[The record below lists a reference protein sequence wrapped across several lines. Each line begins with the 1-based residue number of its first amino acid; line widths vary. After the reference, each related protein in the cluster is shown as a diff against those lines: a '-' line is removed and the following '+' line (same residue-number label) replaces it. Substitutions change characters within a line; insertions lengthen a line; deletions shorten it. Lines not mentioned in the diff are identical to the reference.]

1 MRISLAL
8 FLLAS
13 ATLSAQQIPAPTDL
27 PGDPFYIKKTWPIA
41 GTRDSL
47 NYLALDPEQLHL
59 FLAYRS
65 KITVDDLESGTTI
78 GTISGTHGAYG
89 MALDDTAEFGYLSDG
104 QLNQID
110 VFDRRSFKVVGIIP
124 TAPNPTIVLFEPA
137 SALIFVVCNQPPQQ
151 KSDATHTIQGVSG
164 NQRLR
169 SGLTV
174 DELLELSP
182 PRLSSLHPRAAKP
195 ATPPESNWFLTV
207 IDAETW
213 RALADIQLPGKV
225 AFAQTAGSGH
235 VYLGFPDRGEIAR
248 VNAVDLREQLLDNL
262 QSIPTAKG
270 QTPREEQLL
279 SGRVFQPDSKWTR
292 DPGQTLSWS
301 SPPPASEDG
310 VRPVIFFHL
319 QRECADPRTLAVDEH
334 HLRLFVACG
343 NMKLA
348 VLNADNGIQEAILP
362 TGPDTKAV
370 AYDSDRRFVYAA
382 NAGGNGSLTFIRQD
396 VTDTYKVIQNLPT
409 PHWARALA
417 VNPGTGQIYLMT
429 DYTDSDSQQRLS
441 SDERGSFQL
450 LLIAH

>member
-1 MRISLAL
+1 MRISLVL
-8 FLLAS
+8 FLLVSAAS
-13 ATLSAQQIPAPTDL
+13 SAQQIPAPNDL
-27 PGDPFYIKKTWPIA
+27 PEDPFYIKKTWPIA

-59 FLAYRS
+59 FLAYRW
-65 KITVDDLESGTTI
+65 KIAVDDLESGATI

-110 VFDRRSFKVVGIIP
+110 VFDRRSLKVVGIIP

-137 SALIFVVCNQPPQQ
+137 SALIFVICNQPLQE
-151 KSDATHTIQGVSG
+151 KFDATHTLHGVSG

-169 SGLTV
+169 SGLTA

-182 PRLSSLHPRAAKP
+182 PKLSSLRHPRAAKP
-195 ATPPESNWFLTV
+195 PPGPESKWFLTV

-213 RALADIQLPGKV
+213 KALADIQLPGKV

-235 VYLGFPDRGEIAR
+235 VYMGFPDRGEVAR
-248 VNAVDLREQLLDNL
+248 LDAVELRNKLLSNIEDLA
-262 QSIPTAKG
+262 PAT
-270 QTPREEQLL
+270 TPREEQLT
-279 SGRVFQPDSKWTR
+279 SGRLFQPDSKWTR
-292 DPGQTLSWS
+292 DPGEILDWS
-301 SPPPASEDG
+301 DPQLPSEADI
-310 VRPVIFFHL
+310 RPITFFRL

-334 HLRLFVACG
+334 HLQLFVACAG
-343 NMKLA
+343 MKLA
-348 VLNADNGIQEAILP
+348 VLNADNGTPETMLS
-362 TGPDTKAV
+362 TGPDTRAV
-370 AYDSDRRFVYAA
+370 AYDYDRRLIYAA

-417 VNPGTGQIYLMT
+417 INPVTGQIYLMT

-441 SDERGSFQL
+441 SDDRGSFQL

>member
-1 MRISLAL
+1 MRISLVL
-8 FLLAS
+8 FLLIS
-13 ATLSAQQIPAPTDL
+13 ATSSAQQIPAPTDL
-27 PGDPFYIKKTWPIA
+27 PDDPFYIKKTWPIV

-59 FLAYRS
+59 YLAYRW
-65 KITVDDLESGTTI
+65 KITVDDLESGATI

-110 VFDRRSFKVVGIIP
+110 VFDRRSLKVVGIIP

-137 SALIFVVCNQPPQQ
+137 SALIFVVCNQPPQE
-151 KSDATHTIQGVSG
+151 KSDATHTIHGVSG
-164 NQRLR
+164 NERLR

-195 ATPPESNWFLTV
+195 APLPESNWFLTV

-213 RALADIQLPGKV
+213 KALADIQLPGKV
-225 AFAQTAGSGH
+225 AFAQTAGNGH
-235 VYLGFPDRGEIAR
+235 VYLGFPDRSEIAR
-248 VNAVDLREQLLDNL
+248 LDAVELREKLLGNFEG
-262 QSIPTAKG
+262 IPAAKG
-270 QTPREEQLL
+270 HTPKEVQLL
-279 SGRVFQPDSKWTR
+279 SGRVFEPDSKWTR

-301 SPPPASEDG
+301 SPPLASEDG
-310 VRPVIFFHL
+310 VRPIIFFHL

-343 NMKLA
+343 DMKLA
-348 VLNADNGIQEAILP
+348 VLNAENGIQEAMLP

-370 AYDSDRRFVYAA
+370 AYDFDRQFVYAA

-417 VNPGTGQIYLMT
+417 INPVTGQIYLMT

-441 SDERGSFQL
+441 SDDRGSFQL
-450 LLIAH
+450 LLIGH